1 MVVLGFGQ
9 GGRGSSGG
17 SAGQG
22 NRRPGDRNARLTLVR
37 PFQRQSKL
45 LPSILA
51 SGRAVQRATAVLSA
65 VLKLAPP
72 PCRSPSQDLAP
83 NPEGRARDKYLNT
96 IRYRPWSAIEQ
107 GRLHSAVYDFV
118 KRGLIEL
125 SIAAGLEI
133 NPAAY
138 PVNAVLAQ
146 ADNIELDWQQIAQGV
161 SNPF

>member
-1 MVVLGFGQ
+1 MVKAVEDQVAAPPARGIVAPAIGTPGLPWFAHFNGKVSSYLPSLLLVVLC
-9 GGRGSSGG
+9 
-17 SAGQG
+17 
-22 NRRPGDRNARLTLVR
+22 NARPPSSALCLN
-37 PFQRQSKL
+37 
-45 LPSILA
+45 LP
-51 SGRAVQRATAVLSA
+51 
-65 VLKLAPP
+65 PP